1 MAAADCSERTAAAAG
16 QATVHFSPAGCVL
29 NVTLEVESSDWTPE
43 DTACVA
49 KAFFAA
55 RVEPFSGTPVAVRK
69 ELKPTR

>member
-1 MAAADCSERTAAAAG
+1 M
-16 QATVHFSPAGCVL
+16 

-55 RVEPFSGTPVAVRK
+55 RVEPYSGSPAAVRK
-69 ELKPTR
+69 ALKPTR